1 MAWPDTYTAVT
12 SGSTIASADMNV
24 IRQILAGRPWF
35 NVKGYGAIGDGT
47 TDDTA
52 AFQAAID
59 ACGAGGGGTV
69 FIPPGRYSIATR
81 TGSGGLF
88 WCLAMTYDN
97 VVIEGCGDESV
108 IVCEP
113 SSDALLFFIDGA
125 AKRARVAGDYLDWF
139 DYWVWEFGGVVK
151 TTRYTINGTLTKGQR
166 VITLATAAQAANF
179 AAGDVI
185 AFGTGHLISS
195 GVGLPD
201 AEFNEVASVNVG
213 AGTITVV
220 TPFAETYAQE
230 KFNSGSSG
238 FTSVGGGGST
248 AMFAVANVTDRML
261 YGCALRNFR
270 VEQTTDDWVA
280 NGAQTDGLV
289 IEGITGD
296 CGPKGL
302 WGGGRSRNMTVRN
315 NRLALSNSA
324 YLYWV
329 STDSTCTDV
338 LIADNIVHAGYPTAM
353 HINEGS
359 KRVTIRNNR
368 FHCPEVSGN
377 FILVGVSSRGSDITV
392 QDNLFVGGGTTAQ
405 IYFDT
410 LVRGG
415 LIEGNVSVN
424 SQNPAIFAATNDC
437 TGLVCGVNKPL
448 VVAGN
453 IPSGTQYA
461 ALTTKP

>member
-1 MAWPDTYTAVT
+1 MAWPETYTSVANGEVIDP
-12 SGSTIASADMNV
+12 SDMNDV
-24 IRQILAGRPWF
+24 RQILAGRPWF
-35 NVKGYGAIGDGT
+35 NVKGYGAMGDGA

-59 ACGAGGGGTV
+59 ACGAAGGGVV
-69 FIPPGRYSIATR
+69 FVPPGRYSIATR
-81 TGSGGLF
+81 SGSGGLF
-88 WCLAMTYDN
+88 WCLAITYDN
-97 VVIEGCGDESV
+97 VAVMGAGEDSV

-113 SSDALLFFIDGA
+113 ASDALLFFIDGA

-185 AFGTGHLISS
+185 AFGAGNLIAS

-230 KFNSGSSG
+230 SFNSGSSG
-238 FTSVGGGGST
+238 LTSVGGGGSA
-248 AMFAVANVTDRML
+248 AMFAVAKVTDRML
-261 YGCALRNFR
+261 SGCALRNVR
-270 VEQTTDDWVA
+270 VEQTKDDWVA

-315 NRLALSNSA
+315 NRITLSNSA

-338 LIADNIVHAGYPTAM
+338 LIEDNVVHATYPTAQ

-359 KRVTIRNNR
+359 KRVTIRKNR
-368 FHCPEVSGN
+368 FHCPEESGN
-377 FILVGVSSRGSDITV
+377 FILIGVSSRGSDITV
-392 QDNLFVGGGTTAQ
+392 QDNLFVGGGATAQ

-437 TGLVCGVNKPL
+437 TGLVCGINKPL
-448 VVAGN
+448 VVVGN
-453 IPSGTQYA
+453 VPSGTQYA